1 MGLRDWLFRRRQ
13 DEDLEDE
20 IRAHLSMAAR
30 DRLDALPTPTSDEER
45 AARLAALK
53 EFGNVTLT
61 REAARH
67 AWGGRWREWVIDLG
81 QDVRYACRVLGRS
94 PGYALVVIVVLAL
107 GIGANVAV
115 FSLFKGVALRPLP
128 GVTDS
133 GTLGVLV
140 ARTGAGRITPLS
152 HPDFRDLRD
161 QATLFA
167 GLAGTTQDSFA
178 VGLETGGQRVL
189 GEMVTGNYFQ
199 VLGVRAHLGRTLLP
213 SDDVAPGKH
222 PVVVV
227 SDAMWKRLLGADP
240 AIVGKTILINRH
252 PLTVVGVTEPDFRGS
267 VVGVLTH
274 VFIPVMMQ
282 PQIQRDVLGQRQISA
297 IWGLGRL
304 AGGASIDEAA
314 SQIDVL
320 WTRLATAFP
329 DRPIEQRATVIPMWQ
344 SPFGSQ
350 TYMLP
355 AVLMMSA
362 MGGLL
367 LLIVCANV
375 ANLVLVRGLTRR
387 GEIAARLALGAS
399 RRRILRLLFVESAVL
414 AAPGGIAGL
423 LLARTLLPLVFAN
436 SPTTASVGIP
446 ETYVDVSTDGLV
458 VGFALLVSGG
468 TALLFGFAPA
478 LRSTHV
484 DLASVMKDDLSPRG
498 GSRGRLRSILV
509 VSQVAVSLLLLVT
522 TGLVIRSLDAAR
534 TADIGFS
541 QEGVG
546 FLSMHRVDNRDSE
559 IERTFYRSVLD
570 AVSLEPGID
579 SVSLSHRRLL
589 TLVDGRSRPVA
600 IEGYVPREDE
610 DTTFLIDAIAP
621 SYFHTLRIP
630 LLAGRD
636 FERRDSSTADPIAIV
651 NETLARRFWSG
662 ADAALGKRL
671 RLSNTEWRTIVGV
684 ARDVKYARV
693 TEDPRPHVYLPF
705 EQYLTPDLTLLVRS
719 ASLSPALIEKVRA
732 RVLAID
738 PAVPI
743 VASGLLRDQTRL
755 SLSIYEMAST
765 VLMAFGA
772 VAVLLTS
779 LGTYGLVSYAARQST
794 HEIGI
799 RIAIGANRT
808 HVIRR
813 FLQRGL
819 LLGGFG
825 ALFGFA
831 LSLALTRLLAGIL
844 YGVSATDAMSF
855 TVAFAAV
862 LISVFAASLV
872 PAWRASRIDPIA
884 ALRHR

>member
-20 IRAHLSMAAR
+20 IRAHLSMAVR
-30 DRLDALPTPTSDEER
+30 DRLAALPAPTPDDER
-45 AARLAALK
+45 AARRAALK
-53 EFGNVTLT
+53 EFGNVTLA

-67 AWGGRWREWVIDLG
+67 TWGGRWREWVIDLG
-81 QDVRYACRVLGRS
+81 QDVRYACRVLRCS
-94 PGYALVVIVVLAL
+94 PGHALVVIVVLAL

-115 FSLFKGVALRPLP
+115 FSLFKGVALKPLP

-133 GTLGVLV
+133 GSLGVLV
-140 ARTGAGRITPLS
+140 ARTSAGRITPLS

-161 QATLFA
+161 RSTMFA
-167 GLAGTTQDSFA
+167 GLAGTAQDMFA
-178 VGLETGGQRVL
+178 LGLETGGQRAL
-189 GEMVTGNYFQ
+189 GEMVTGDYFQ
-199 VLGVRAHLGRTLLP
+199 VLGVGARLGRTLLP
-213 SDDVAPGKH
+213 SDDVAPGQH

-227 SDAMWKRLLGADP
+227 SDGMWKRLLGADP

-252 PLTVVGVTEPDFRGS
+252 PLTVVGVAEPDFRGS
-267 VVGVLTH
+267 VVGVLTD
-274 VFIPVMMQ
+274 VFIPIMMQ
-282 PQIQRDVLGQRQISA
+282 PQIQRDVLGQRQISVM
-297 IWGLGRL
+297 WGLGRL
-304 AGGASIDEAA
+304 AHGTSIDEAA
-314 SQIDVL
+314 SQVEVL
-320 WTRLATAFP
+320 WARLATAFP
-329 DRPIEQRATVIPMWQ
+329 DRPLEQRATVIPMWR

-355 AVLMMSA
+355 AVLVMSA

-375 ANLVLVRGLTRR
+375 ANLMLVRGLTRR
-387 GEIAARLALGAS
+387 GEIAARLAVGAS
-399 RRRILRLLFVESAVL
+399 RRRILRLLLVESVVL

-423 LLARTLLPLVFAN
+423 LLARILLPLVFVN
-436 SPTTASVGIP
+436 TPTTASVGIP
-446 ETYVDVSTDGLV
+446 ETYVDFSTDGIV
-458 VGFALLVSGG
+458 VGFALLVSCG
-468 TALLFGFAPA
+468 TALLFGFVPA
-478 LRSTHV
+478 LRSTRV

-509 VSQVAVSLLLLVT
+509 VSQVAVSLLLLVA

-534 TADIGFS
+534 SAETGFS
-541 QEGVG
+541 QDGVG
-546 FLSMHRVDNRDSE
+546 FVSIHRVATRDPE
-559 IERTFYRSVLD
+559 IERTFYRNVLD
-570 AVSLEPGID
+570 SIVLEQGVD

-589 TLVDGRSRPVA
+589 TLVDGLARPVA
-600 IEGYVPREDE
+600 IDGYVPREGE

-636 FERRDSSTADPIAIV
+636 FERRDSSTAERVAIV

-662 ADAALGKRL
+662 ADAAIGKRL

-693 TEDPRPHVYLPF
+693 TEDARPHVYLPF
-705 EQYLTPDLTLLVRS
+705 QQYLNPDMTLLVRS
-719 ASLSPALIEKVRA
+719 ESLSPALIENVRA

-755 SLSIYEMAST
+755 SLSVYEMAAN
-765 VLMAFGA
+765 VLMVFGA

-799 RIAIGANRT
+799 RIAIGANRGD
-808 HVIRR
+808 VIRR

-825 ALFGFA
+825 ALCGFA
-831 LSLALTRLLAGIL
+831 LSVAVTRLLVGIL
-844 YGVSATDAMSF
+844 YGVSATDAVSF

-862 LISVFAASLV
+862 LIAVFAASVV